1 MGKGF
6 LKFKRKLW
14 IGVVA
19 RALILSI
26 SLGIIAWS
34 LQWLIAKMTA
44 ASPDFFRY
52 GLRSALLALLGFA
65 VVLLILLPRDKRI
78 ARLLDRQL
86 GLGEKVQ
93 TMLAFRRDEGDMA
106 SIQRADTDRILCETP
121 PKKVKGAC
129 TWLFAVV
136 PVVACFCLVGTV
148 LVPAKEP
155 PSPPPVIDNNFS
167 ITPWQ
172 EQALQD
178 LIEKVKASGMEAEPK
193 EGVVKQLESLL
204 IKLRNTKKESVMKE
218 TVISTIE
225 AIHTIVSDHN
235 TYDMI
240 AAALLRIP
248 SQSVQELGGAI
259 DSLKA
264 VLIGDWFNA
273 SADALVIG
281 GNNPTVIAT
290 GITQAL
296 TTSKVDNTNEVH
308 MVLMAFA
315 VNLASL
321 TEETSEDEIN
331 SLLAKTE
338 DALNAAL
345 FIQVTNETVEDDTIY
360 TLLSI
365 FGIKASEVPEHV
377 FNDPDDPRAEGD
389 YEQNDDLDKIHGGGL
404 GSGDMIFGSD
414 DTIYDPEKDT
424 YVKYGEV
431 LNSYYARITD
441 MLVDGTLPPELEEAL
456 NDYFAILFNGSENKE
471 NKN

>member
-1 MGKGF
+1 MSKGF

-14 IGVVA
+14 IGAVL
-19 RALILSI
+19 RAVSVGVSMGIL
-26 SLGIIAWS
+26 AFA

-44 ASPDFFRY
+44 ATPEFFLY
-52 GLRSALLALLGFA
+52 GFSSALIALGGFT
-65 VVLLILLPRDKRI
+65 VILLILLPTNKRV
-78 ARLLDRQL
+78 ARLLDRRL

-106 SIQRADTDRILCETP
+106 ALQREDTDRILRETP
-121 PKKVKGAC
+121 KKRVKGVCA
-129 TWLFAVV
+129 WLFVTV
-136 PVVACFCLVGTV
+136 PVVALLGMVGTV
-148 LVPAKEP
+148 LVPAQEP
-155 PSPPPVIDNNFS
+155 PAPPPVVDNNFS

-178 LIEKVKASGMEAEPK
+178 LIEKVKASDMETEPK

-225 AIHTIVSDHN
+225 SIHTIVSDHN
-235 TYDMI
+235 TYDVI
-240 AAALLRIP
+240 ASALLRIP

-259 DSLKA
+259 DSLKT

-273 SADALVIG
+273 TAEALTMDGHDA
-281 GNNPTVIAT
+281 PMIAT

-296 TTSKVDNTNEVH
+296 TTSKVAADNEVH

-315 VNLASL
+315 VELTSI
-321 TEETSEDEIN
+321 TEEAANDTID

-338 DALNAAL
+338 EALNAAL
-345 FIQVTNETVEDDTIY
+345 YIQITNETVEDDTIY

-365 FGIKASEVPEHV
+365 FGIKASEVPDHV

-389 YEQNDDLDKIHGGGL
+389 YEQEDDLDKIHGGGL
-404 GSGDMIFGSD
+404 GSGEMIFGSD
-414 DTIYDPEKDT
+414 DTIYDPEKNT

-431 LNSYYARITD
+431 LDSYYARITD
-441 MLVDGTLPPELEEAL
+441 MLVDGNLPPELEEAL
-456 NDYFAILFNGSENKE
+456 SDYFAILFNGSENKE
-471 NKN
+471 KQH

>member
-1 MGKGF
+1 
-6 LKFKRKLW
+6 
-14 IGVVA
+14 
-19 RALILSI
+19 
-26 SLGIIAWS
+26 
-34 LQWLIAKMTA
+34 
-44 ASPDFFRY
+44 
-52 GLRSALLALLGFA
+52 
-65 VVLLILLPRDKRI
+65 
-78 ARLLDRQL
+78 
-86 GLGEKVQ
+86 
-93 TMLAFRRDEGDMA
+93 
-106 SIQRADTDRILCETP
+106 
-121 PKKVKGAC
+121 
-129 TWLFAVV
+129 
-136 PVVACFCLVGTV
+136 
-148 LVPAKEP
+148 
-155 PSPPPVIDNNFS
+155 
-167 ITPWQ
+167 
-172 EQALQD
+172 
-178 LIEKVKASGMEAEPK
+178 
-193 EGVVKQLESLL
+193 
-204 IKLRNTKKESVMKE
+204 MKE

-315 VNLASL
+315 VNLASV

>member
-1 MGKGF
+1 MQESP
-6 LKFKRKLW
+6 LIRKSKEF
-14 IGVVA
+14 
-19 RALILSI
+19 ALE
-26 SLGIIAWS
+26 II
-34 LQWLIAKMTA
+34 
-44 ASPDFFRY
+44 
-52 GLRSALLALLGFA
+52 
-65 VVLLILLPRDKRI
+65 RI
-78 ARLLDRQL
+78 CN
-86 GLGEKVQ
+86 E
-93 TMLAFRRDEGDMA
+93 
-106 SIQRADTDRILCETP
+106 
-121 PKKVKGAC
+121 
-129 TWLFAVV
+129 
-136 PVVACFCLVGTV
+136 
-148 LVPAKEP
+148 
-155 PSPPPVIDNNFS
+155 
-167 ITPWQ
+167 
-172 EQALQD
+172 
-178 LIEKVKASGMEAEPK
+178 
-193 EGVVKQLESLL
+193 
-204 IKLRNTKKESVMKE
+204 IKNTKKESVMKE

-273 SADALVIG
+273 SAEALAVG
-281 GNNPTVIAT
+281 GMNPTVIAT

-296 TTSKVDNTNEVH
+296 TTSSVDNTNEVH
-308 MVLMAFA
+308 MVLMAFT

-321 TEETSEDEIN
+321 TEEASEDEIN

-365 FGIKASEVPEHV
+365 FGIKASEVPEHI

-389 YEQNDDLDKIHGGGL
+389 YDQNDDLDKIHGGGL

>member
-14 IGVVA
+14 IGAVV
-19 RALILSI
+19 RALLVAFSV
-26 SLGIIAWS
+26 GIITVAI
-34 LQWLIAKMTA
+34 QWLNAKMTGI
-44 ASPDFFRY
+44 SPDFFLYRWR
-52 GLRSALLALLGFA
+52 GALPAVVGFAFVLLALL
-65 VVLLILLPRDKRI
+65 PTNKRV
-78 ARLLDRQL
+78 ARLLDARL

-155 PSPPPVIDNNFS
+155 PLPPPVVDNNFS

-225 AIHTIVSDHN
+225 SIHTIVSEHN
-235 TYDMI
+235 TYDVI
-240 AAALLRIP
+240 ASAMLRTP
-248 SQSVQELGGAI
+248 SQAVQELGGAI
-259 DSLKA
+259 DSLRA
-264 VLIGDWFNA
+264 FLIGDWFNA
-273 SADALVIG
+273 TTDALTADR
-281 GNNPTVIAT
+281 NHAATLAT

-296 TTSKVDNTNEVH
+296 TASAVDTSNEVH
-308 MVLMAFA
+308 IALMAFTLGLTE
-315 VNLASL
+315 VNENTTNEEISSL
-321 TEETSEDEIN
+321 MAQTEET
-331 SLLAKTE
+331 
-338 DALNAAL
+338 LNAAL
-345 FIQVTNETVEDDTIY
+345 YIQTTNEEVEDDTIY

-365 FGIKASEVPEHV
+365 FGIKVSEVPDHV

-414 DTIYDPEKDT
+414 DTIYDPEKNT
-424 YVKYGEV
+424 YVTYGEV
-431 LNSYYARITD
+431 LDRYYARITD
-441 MLVDGTLPPELEEAL
+441 MLVDGNLAPELEEAL
-456 NDYFAILFNGSENKE
+456 SDYFAILFNGSENKE
-471 NKN
+471 NKH